1 MLESFV
7 QKIGVKTSF
16 PLPFH
21 ASLQIRESFDSNR
34 GISRFNLSR
43 GLYEALHL
51 DGIIT
56 VVRWFTRMVDYNCG
70 GSRFVYTML
79 TMIRTLAKVRDAG
92 QIWTPSCYNRRRV
105 IDSVEPRRVI
115 AKSVAFCLLYRDLH
129 LNLIRLPSRWEGIR
143 RDNELFKSRVSPF
156 APEIS
161 KKKGK
166 KRKKRIEEE
175 KKETQRKSASSCAH
189 EHALCSVHFSI
200 SAVSC
205 LIVSR

>member
-1 MLESFV
+1 M
-7 QKIGVKTSF
+7 
-16 PLPFH
+16 
-21 ASLQIRESFDSNR
+21 
-34 GISRFNLSR
+34 
-43 GLYEALHL
+43 
-51 DGIIT
+51 
-56 VVRWFTRMVDYNCG
+56 
-70 GSRFVYTML
+70 YTML

-115 AKSVAFCLLYRDLH
+115 AKSVAFCLLHRDLH

-175 KKETQRKSASSCAH
+175 KKENPRRRVHTSTHCAPCIF
-189 EHALCSVHFSI
+189 LSP
-200 SAVSC
+200 
-205 LIVSR
+205 R